1 MAMPSPRSTTPVRGA
16 PCWVSLTTRDLRSA
30 QAFYGAVLGWRFRPA
45 SLGEE
50 FSVALLDG
58 EPVAGLGA
66 PAPSFRAAVAWT
78 AYFAVENAD
87 DTAARIRERGATVA
101 VGPLKLGPGRAALGA
116 DQDGATFGFWE
127 GRTTAWSV
135 GLGSAPALLE
145 LRTRDAFAAA
155 IFYAEV
161 LDWASERPGG
171 CQVTYEH
178 DQVVV
183 HDDTHTV
190 ALLRGGA
197 VEAAPDP
204 RVRPQWHVHFRV
216 RDIEAVR
223 DAAVAAGG
231 TATPVT
237 ATRDGTGSQ
246 ALIRDP
252 DGGLFT
258 VTSPVQVP
266 A

>member
-1 MAMPSPRSTTPVRGA
+1 MPSPRPAAPVRGA
-16 PCWVSLTTRDLRSA
+16 PCWVSLMTSDLPSA
-30 QAFYGAVLGWRFRPA
+30 HRFYGAVLGWRFRSA

-58 EPVAGLGA
+58 EPVAGIGA
-66 PAPSFRAAVAWT
+66 LAPSFQVPVAWT
-78 AYFAVENAD
+78 AYFAVADGD

-101 VGPLKLGPGRAALGA
+101 VGPLKLGPGRAALAA
-116 DQDGATFGFWE
+116 DRDGATFGFWE
-127 GRTTAWSV
+127 GQTLAWSV
-135 GLGSAPALLE
+135 GTGHAPAMLE

-161 LDWASERPGG
+161 FDWASEKPGG

-178 DQVVV
+178 DQVIV
-183 HDDTHTV
+183 HDGTHVV
-190 ALLRGGA
+190 AALRGGA

-216 RDIEAVR
+216 PDV
-223 DAAVAAGG
+223 AAVTEAAVDAGG
-231 TATPVT
+231 TITPVT
-237 ATRDGTGSQ
+237 ATWDGNGSQ
-246 ALIRDP
+246 AMVRDP

-258 VTSPVQVP
+258 VTGPP
-266 A
+266 P

>member
-1 MAMPSPRSTTPVRGA
+1 MSLMTSDLPSAHR
-16 PCWVSLTTRDLRSA
+16 
-30 QAFYGAVLGWRFRPA
+30 FYGSVLGWRFRSA

-58 EPVAGLGA
+58 EPVAGIGA
-66 PAPSFRAAVAWT
+66 LAPSFQVPVAWT
-78 AYFAVENAD
+78 AYFAVADGD

-101 VGPLKLGPGRAALGA
+101 VGPLKLGPGRAALAA
-116 DQDGATFGFWE
+116 DRDGATFGFWE
-127 GRTTAWSV
+127 GQTLAWSV
-135 GLGSAPALLE
+135 GTGHAPAMLE

-161 LDWASERPGG
+161 FDWASEKPGG

-178 DQVVV
+178 DQVIV
-183 HDDTHTV
+183 HDGTHVV
-190 ALLRGGA
+190 AALRGGA

-216 RDIEAVR
+216 PDV
-223 DAAVAAGG
+223 AAVTEAAVDAGG
-231 TATPVT
+231 TITPVT
-237 ATRDGTGSQ
+237 ATWDGNGSQ
-246 ALIRDP
+246 AMVRDP

-258 VTSPVQVP
+258 VTGPGSPP
-266 A
+266 